1 MDEQLAGAYGFASLS
16 LQVALLNLFVLKGV
30 LTTQEIAEVT
40 ALAANSVEATIATSP
55 SPETARIA
63 QQCLAGIAESWAAR
77 AKG

>member
-30 LTTQEIAEVT
+30 LTTQEVAEVA
-40 ALAANSVEATIATSP
+40 ALAAGSVEQAAGNSP
-55 SPETARIA
+55 SPDMMRIA
-63 QQCLAGIAESWAAR
+63 QQCLAGIAESWSAR

>member
-30 LTTQEIAEVT
+30 LTTQEVAEVVT
-40 ALAANSVEATIATSP
+40 LAAGSVESASANSP
-55 SPETARIA
+55 SPEMMRIA
-63 QQCLAGIAESWAAR
+63 QQCLSGIAESWAAR